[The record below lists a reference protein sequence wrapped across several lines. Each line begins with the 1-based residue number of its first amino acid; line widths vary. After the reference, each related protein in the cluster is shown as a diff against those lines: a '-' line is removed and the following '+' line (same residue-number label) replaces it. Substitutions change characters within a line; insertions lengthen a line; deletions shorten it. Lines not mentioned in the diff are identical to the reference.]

1 MVVTALESSRTPVGV
16 ALQVA
21 AAAASLGAAYRH
33 GQEGDNLA
41 MGTSL
46 LAAVPGLG
54 LIAGKGFR
62 LGARLAAA
70 KGTGTRTRATG
81 GAARAVGGRISLVGL
96 FLLPRESVTRIS
108 CALEGS

>member
-54 LIAGKGFR
+54 LIAGKG
-62 LGARLAAA
+62 
-70 KGTGTRTRATG
+70 TGTRTRATG
-81 GAARAVGGRISLVGL
+81 DAARALGGRIRVVGL